1 MCPACFNI
9 LALIA
14 VGAISAGL
22 TELVRTNLLVKTGR
36 KNSDTQKSWSIGK
49 ADHASQ
55 SQAPR

>member
-1 MCPACFNI
+1 MCPTCFNI

-14 VGAISAGL
+14 FGAISAGL
-22 TELVRTNLLVKTGR
+22 TALVPTNLPVKTGR

-49 ADHASQ
+49 TDHASQ